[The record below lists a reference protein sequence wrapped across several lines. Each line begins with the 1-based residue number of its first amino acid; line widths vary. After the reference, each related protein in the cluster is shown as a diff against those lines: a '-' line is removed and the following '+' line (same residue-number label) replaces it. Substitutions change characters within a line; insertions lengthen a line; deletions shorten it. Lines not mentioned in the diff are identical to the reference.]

1 MLPTKE
7 TLTIEFKSDRKTIG
21 IPEIVDE
28 VVALSNT
35 DGGDLYIGI
44 EDDGTPTG
52 AQQQHRDAVQMMA
65 NVAQRTVPSVS
76 VRAQLELGDVP
87 VMHLEVP
94 RSTVIVATSSGKMLR
109 RRLKADGT
117 PECIPMYPHEIA
129 TRLSDLGRLDYTAQ
143 PIPDATRD
151 DFDPVERER
160 LRQMVRQNNGSD
172 RTLLELSDEEMEHAL
187 GFTARVGD
195 QDVPT
200 LTGVL
205 MIGKQEAIERLVP
218 TSEAAFQVLAGTDI
232 KMNVTYRRALLYTI
246 DRIYDSI
253 EPWNPETEVQFGLIS
268 EPVPVFN
275 RRAVREALVNAFGH
289 RDYSVLGRVRVQ
301 IDDGGLAIVNPG
313 GFIEGINAKNL
324 ITAEPRGRNPRLMDA
339 MKRVGVAERTGR
351 GIDRIYEGSLLYGK
365 PLPDYSASNSVNV
378 SLYIA
383 RSEPDLD
390 FVKMLSDERD
400 RLGASLSLQSLL
412 VLDALKRSRRCSLR
426 DLVDQVD
433 VHETRLRQTLEQL
446 TEAGLVEAA
455 GSGQTR
461 AYHLGGAVYKR
472 SGKNKEYV
480 RQADIDKVRWPEMI
494 MRLATQQGRVTR
506 ADVADL
512 LHITKDAAYYQIEK
526 LVKQEQLELVKAGPD
541 SHYILR
547 KPQS

>member
-7 TLTIEFKSDRKTIG
+7 TLSIEFKSDQKTIG
-21 IPEIVDE
+21 ISEIVDE
-28 VVALSNT
+28 VVGLSNT
-35 DGGDLYIGI
+35 EGGDLYIGI

-65 NVAQRTVPSVS
+65 TVAQRTVPPVS
-76 VRAQLELGDVP
+76 VRAQLEQGEVP
-87 VMHLEVP
+87 VMHLEIP
-94 RSTVIVATSSGKMLR
+94 RSTVIVATSSGKILR

-129 TRLSDLGRLDYTAQ
+129 TRLSDLGRLDYSAQ
-143 PIPDATRD
+143 PIPDSTRD
-151 DFDPVERER
+151 DFDPMERER
-160 LRQMVRQNNGSD
+160 LRQMVRQNSRSD
-172 RTLLELSDEEMEHAL
+172 RTLLDLSDEEMEKAL
-187 GFTARVGD
+187 GLTVRVGD
-195 QDVPT
+195 QDIPT
-200 LTGVL
+200 LTGLL
-205 MIGKQEAIERLVP
+205 MIGKQEAIEKLVP
-218 TSEAAFQVLAGTDI
+218 TSEAAFQVLTGTDI
-232 KMNVTYRRALLYTI
+232 KMNATYRQTLLYTI
-246 DRIYDSI
+246 DKIYDSI
-253 EPWNPETEVQFGLIS
+253 EPWNPETEVQFGLFS

-301 IDDGGLAIVNPG
+301 IDDGGLTIVNPG

-339 MKRVGVAERTGR
+339 LKRVGVAERTGR
-351 GIDRIYEGSLLYGK
+351 GIDRIYEGSLLYGR

-400 RLGASLSLQSLL
+400 RMGASLSLQSLL
-412 VLDALKRSRRCSLR
+412 VLDALKRNRRCALR

-433 VHETRLRQTLEQL
+433 APEIRLRQTLEEL

-455 GSGQTR
+455 GSGQGR
-461 AYHLGGAVYKR
+461 AYHLSSAVYKR

-494 MRLATQQGRVTR
+494 LRLANQQGRVTR

-512 LHITKDAAYYQIEK
+512 LHITKDAAYYQIDK
-526 LVKQEQLELVKAGPD
+526 LVEQGQLKLIKAGPN
-541 SHYILR
+541 SHYI
-547 KPQS
+547 PI